1 MSDQYARLRRF
12 RFRWMLRAVAAA
24 LTLAAPAMAQV
35 DSIRARADA
44 VALRPIWSRYGNQTG
59 NVVADLWDINED
71 GRSEFA
77 VEDYR
82 GDWRI
87 FSLDSLGDASVIW
100 QRPGLSA
107 KPLVHGDI
115 RGAGRHTLV
124 YPRSQNSPTLGT
136 LYWLD
141 FFDADSGRV
150 ADTPSMTRQAQAQ
163 GCLLRVE
170 RVLARDLDLDGA
182 DELIVSAAGSW
193 CGDVISVTGE
203 IWIYRGGPGFQVD
216 TPTVIIRDQSDNGNF
231 YDLHIGKLDD
241 DEYPDLFCVTRNGA
255 RIRWGGAD
263 LLALDRR
270 VDRIVFTPA
279 PFARLLDADGD
290 DRADVLTDG
299 GFPYVHLHLSSNRVD
314 ARQRAFDATDADRTF
329 VGSGDATFVIGP
341 LNDSA
346 NRYEMFGVSSGRT
359 DGIDYDFSGGATGPD
374 SAYDA
379 WNSGRMKRYV
389 ALGDVDGN
397 GWRDLLCGN
406 SDGDGAAVVFG
417 GGPYIPRDSM
427 PLSAIFDIA
436 VDGRRAAISVWP
448 NPATDVVNIAW
459 RGDLGRTPER
469 FVVHD
474 ALGRLVAAGDADH
487 HRGEVI
493 WRCGGRAAGT
503 YLLTIFDRRG
513 ALIATCSILKH

>member
-1 MSDQYARLRRF
+1 
-12 RFRWMLRAVAAA
+12 MLRAVAAA

-170 RVLARDLDLDGA
+170 RVLACDLDLDGA

-216 TPTVIIRDQSDNGNF
+216 TPTVIIRDESDNGNF
-231 YDLHIGKLDD
+231 YDLHIGRIDE
-241 DEYPDLFCVTRNGA
+241 DEYPDLFCVTRTGA

-263 LLALDRR
+263 LLALDRQI
-270 VDRIVFTPA
+270 DRSINAPT
-279 PFARLLDADGD
+279 PFAHLLDANGDGRSD
-290 DRADVLTDG
+290 MLWRA
-299 GFPYVHLHLSSNRVD
+299 GFPNVYLHLSSDAKD
-314 ARQRAFDATDADRTF
+314 ARSRAFGVSDADRIY
-329 VGSGDATFVIGP
+329 VGSGTATFSIGP

-346 NRYEMFGVSSGRT
+346 DRYEMFGVSSGRT
-359 DGIDYDFSGGATGPD
+359 DGVDYDFSGGVSGPD
-374 SAYDA
+374 AVYDA
-379 WNSGRMKRYV
+379 WNSGSMKNY
-389 ALGDVDGN
+389 APLGDVDGN

-406 SDGDGAAVVFG
+406 PDGAGAAVVFG

-427 PLSAIFDIA
+427 PLSAIRDIA
-436 VDGRRAAISVWP
+436 IDGRRAAISVWP
-448 NPATDVVNIAW
+448 NPATDVVHIAW
-459 RGDLGRTPER
+459 RGDLWRTPER

-474 ALGRLVAAGDADH
+474 ALGRLVASGEADH
-487 HRGEVI
+487 HRGEVV
-493 WRCGGRAAGT
+493 WRCGGRPTGA
-503 YLLTIFDRRG
+503 YLLTIFDRSG
-513 ALIATCSILKH
+513 AIIATSAIVKH